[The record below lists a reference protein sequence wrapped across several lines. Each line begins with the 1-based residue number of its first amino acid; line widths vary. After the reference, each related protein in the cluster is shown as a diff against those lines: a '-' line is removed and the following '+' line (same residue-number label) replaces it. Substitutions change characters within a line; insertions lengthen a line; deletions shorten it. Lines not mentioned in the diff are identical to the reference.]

1 MHHSSAQA
9 QVNLYLVG
17 FMGTGKTTVGRALAQ
32 RLHMTFLDVDMEV
45 ERLAGMAIAEI
56 FDREGETAFRRRERD
71 VITVGHG
78 ATGCIVSCGGG
89 LILQEGMVGEL
100 RKRGVVICLTATPE
114 TILQRTASN
123 KNRPLLNV
131 EDPAARV
138 REMLLKREP
147 LYREAGTQVL
157 TDFRPLPEIIA
168 HVQRV
173 YLREARE
180 FVPPKRDAGSTV

>member
-1 MHHSSAQA
+1 
-9 QVNLYLVG
+9 
-17 FMGTGKTTVGRALAQ
+17 MGTGKTTVGRALAQ
-32 RLHMTFLDVDMEV
+32 RMRMTFLDVDTEV
-45 ERLAGMAIAEI
+45 ERLAGMTIAEI

-71 VITVGHG
+71 VIVVGHP

-89 LILQEGMVGEL
+89 LVLQEGIMGEL

-138 REMLLKREP
+138 REMLSRREP

-157 TDFRPLPEIIA
+157 TDFRPLPEVIA

-180 FVPPKRDAGSTV
+180 FVPPKREMDSNG

>member
-1 MHHSSAQA
+1 MHHSTAQT

-32 RLHMTFLDVDMEV
+32 RLRMSFIDVDAEV
-45 ERLAGMAIAEI
+45 ERVAGLTIAEI
-56 FDREGETAFRRRERD
+56 FDREGEAAFRRRERD
-71 VITVGHG
+71 MITVGHP
-78 ATGCIVSCGGG
+78 ATGCIIACGGG
-89 LILQEGMVGEL
+89 VILQDGMVAEL

-114 TILQRTASN
+114 TILQRTANSR
-123 KNRPLLNV
+123 NRPLLNV

-138 REMLLKREP
+138 REMLLRREP

-180 FVPPKRDAGSTV
+180 FVPPKHTQESGT